1 MTVEVVAEAKP
12 EITKAV
18 ARGDLPTVQKIVKAA
33 AAISHDEKIKTINY
47 ARKWHEYNLAYKSSS
62 SSSSL
67 DEDIAI
73 TNNNL
78 TITTGSSDASSSME
92 WFDVTPLTTAAMR
105 GHDDI
110 VEYLL
115 RQGADP
121 TLKGCPKDDIIDML
135 INVDGYEEP
144 LVDLP
149 EVHMNAFDA
158 ANRGCRKIRCCR
170 RTQDLLLAIKPYWKR
185 SAYSGSSA
193 MRHKRTVFSNLP
205 LGPDDE
211 NYSQGKDK
219 EGCRLGWILDALGE
233 IPRLEDYPL
242 RPKDFKESVVDSSYW
257 GKRKRVDDDPKTDT
271 KTSNEFRPLPQTEKI
286 VEYGQGSGRQRR
298 CSSCGVL
305 KPETSYNKNE
315 KKKGAG
321 ARCISC
327 VANNPDLDAIST
339 TKLDDGNAICRPWVS
354 GIMAS
359 DPEKKPP
366 SV

>member
-1 MTVEVVAEAKP
+1 MTVEVAVEAKP

-18 ARGDLPTVQKIVKAA
+18 ARGDLPTVQKIVEAA
-33 AAISHDEKIKTINY
+33 AAISHDEKIKTINR

-62 SSSSL
+62 SSL
-67 DEDIAI
+67 GEDTTI
-73 TNNNL
+73 TNNDP
-78 TITTGSSDASSSME
+78 TITTGVSISSSSSLE

-110 VEYLL
+110 AEYLL

-135 INVDGYEEP
+135 MNVDGYDDP

-149 EVHMNAFDA
+149 EMHINAFDA
-158 ANRGCRKIRCCR
+158 ANRGSRKIRCCR
-170 RTQDLLLAIKPYWKR
+170 RTHDVLLAIKPYWKR

-211 NYSQGKDK
+211 NYSQGKEK

-242 RPKDFKESVVDSSYW
+242 RPKDFNVSVVDSSYW
-257 GKRKRVDDDPKTDT
+257 RKRKRVDDNPKTDA
-271 KTSNEFRPLPQTEKI
+271 KNGDEVRPLPQKEKV

-298 CSSCGVL
+298 CSSCGEL

-315 KKKGAG
+315 KKKGTG

-327 VANNPDLDAIST
+327 VANNPDLDVIST
-339 TKLDDGNAICRPWVS
+339 I
-354 GIMAS
+354 
-359 DPEKKPP
+359 
-366 SV
+366 